1 MTPTPQSNLACAELP
16 DYPDYVARLR
26 STESELAE
34 EIAEFPSVTGVLDW
48 MKPRGLA
55 SAQIDMVGMDE
66 FEYDF
71 LIQLEPGGR
80 WLVFGVT

>member
-1 MTPTPQSNLACAELP
+1 MNLP
-16 DYPDYVARLR
+16 DYPDYVAKIQ
-26 STESELAE
+26 STDRELAGELAE
-34 EIAEFPSVTGVLDW
+34 FQSVTSVLDW
-48 MKPRGLA
+48 MKPRNFC
-55 SAQIDMVGMDE
+55 SAAIDMVGMDE